1 MTNWMFFAGKFA
13 AGAERAFHGASN
25 AGAARDA
32 EIIKSR
38 RVKFA
43 MTLSR

>member
-13 AGAERAFHGASN
+13 AGAECATRGASS

-38 RVKFA
+38 RVIFA
-43 MTLSR
+43 MGVS